1 MTLQRIFCKC
11 SSCHKAARAF
21 CSWAVLFLKIS
32 GCFVTSW
39 NKTPGK
45 QLNSY
50 RASLS
55 LISSL
60 HNKNLTYIVQTFVGR
75 SGVRAEGDFQT
86 WALRALIACCAAGP
100 TPTDTAC
107 FSSTATAQPEDSSK
121 IVPCPKHCCWGSGR
135 KARGWA
141 KLLHMLL
148 GPSDLPLCQVSAW
161 SPAVLRG
168 LRHGL
173 KRPKFQQEGR
183 NLTILLPG
191 PCPSPTQS
199 CAST

>member
-1 MTLQRIFCKC
+1 MPQSSKSILQL
-11 SSCHKAARAF
+11 SSV
-21 CSWAVLFLKIS
+21 VLENLWML
-32 GCFVTSW
+32 CNCSW

-100 TPTDTAC
+100 TPTNTAC
-107 FSSTATAQPEDSSK
+107 FSCTATAQTEDRGK
-121 IVPCPKHCCWGSGR
+121 IMPCPKHCCWGSGG

-141 KLLHMLL
+141 DKLLHVLL
-148 GPSDLPLCQVSAW
+148 GPSDLPSGTHKMSQLQTQTLLNYHFS
-161 SPAVLRG
+161 SSQAVQ
-168 LRHGL
+168 RHQYCLYVRVMGWL
-173 KRPKFQQEGR
+173 FTGFV
-183 NLTILLPG
+183 
-191 PCPSPTQS
+191 
-199 CAST
+199 